1 MTELPRRR
9 LMDRLGSSPSL
20 LAPRT
25 RVVGDI
31 ETDGALLVNGS
42 VTGDGRIGGELALS
56 AGASWHGDIHA
67 RRAVVAGEGT
77 ALIERIGQLQSNA
90 WLSARAMLK
99 GGGAITDYESRKAEG
114 AVARLSRAKSE
125 AEFRK
130 ALKDLRDAITEGEA
144 KLRGGGAAPSAPEAA
159 PEATTP

>member
-9 LMDRLGSSPSL
+9 LMDRLGNSPSL

-67 RRAVVAGEGT
+67 RRAVVAGEIHGT
-77 ALIERIGQLQSNA
+77 LIVEEKLEIGASAVIRGRIT
-90 WLSARAMLK
+90 ARQIAIAR
-99 GGGAITDYESRKAEG
+99 GATVDGEMKVTGSEPVMEFEEKRA
-114 AVARLSRAKSE
+114 AVP
-125 AEFRK
+125 
-130 ALKDLRDAITEGEA
+130 
-144 KLRGGGAAPSAPEAA
+144 AAG
-159 PEATTP
+159 